1 MGKCDSKVGVAAQ
14 KKKALVI
21 VGASGGIGTAL
32 LEYISTRT
40 DLVCIPT
47 YNKNKPVAGT
57 YSWIQHDSKDSGS
70 TKSML
75 EAISKTYEI
84 AGVIDVSGAFFA
96 SMIEKSS
103 VEEISHVIST
113 NLTAP
118 LILAKNAQQFMGKG
132 GKAIF
137 MSSIVT
143 TLQIPGSSVYAAS
156 KAGLEQGISALS
168 AEFDRTGHAIC
179 AIRLGYMD
187 YGMTYKIKEKVRS
200 EILLKLPQEK
210 FIGIQVL
217 GDKILNLVS
226 SETAEVNGILY
237 EIK

>member
-1 MGKCDSKVGVAAQ
+1 MGKCDSKVGVVAQ
-14 KKKALVI
+14 KQKALVI

-47 YNKNKPVAGT
+47 YNKNKPAAGT
-57 YSWIQHDSKDSGS
+57 YSWIQHDSNNSGS

-75 EAISKTYEI
+75 EAVSKIYEI
-84 AGVIDVSGAFFA
+84 AVIIDASGAFFA
-96 SMIEKSS
+96 SMIEKASA
-103 VEEISHVIST
+103 EEISRVIST

-168 AEFDRTGHAIC
+168 SEFDRSGHAIC
-179 AIRLGYMD
+179 VIRLGYMD
-187 YGMTYKIKEKVRS
+187 YGMTYKIKEKVRQ
-200 EILLKLPQEK
+200 EILFQLPEEN
-210 FIGIQVL
+210 FIDIRVL
-217 GDKILNLVS
+217 GDKILSLVR
-226 SETAEVNGILY
+226 SEPTEVNGMLY